1 MDMTGEGW
9 GWLPLMAGLF
19 TSVVKSGRA
28 IGTQPRS
35 GEQKAAAANR
45 RPDHRQFRWL
55 MPMVHL
61 WCNPTPVPMSTMTA
75 PARTYFSDLHNDQ
88 REWLNALA
96 FYKEDITI
104 LEHRLEDIVRRNN
117 KAEVLAQVEH
127 FQNRFIREREV
138 IDVLRHDIKQ
148 EENMLE
154 KEMKDNPVAIEH
166 RYFKDHTELRDRY
179 QTFEKLYRELKQEF
193 QQWLVKWM

>member
-1 MDMTGEGW
+1 
-9 GWLPLMAGLF
+9 
-19 TSVVKSGRA
+19 
-28 IGTQPRS
+28 
-35 GEQKAAAANR
+35 
-45 RPDHRQFRWL
+45 
-55 MPMVHL
+55 
-61 WCNPTPVPMSTMTA
+61 MSTVTA

-88 REWLNALA
+88 REWLNGLA

-179 QTFEKLYRELKQEF
+179 QIFEKLYRELKQEF